1 MPSTCSTFTL
11 YTHDFPGGNTANIF
25 KFDAR
30 QAGAFEQIPMV
41 VCQRRAMVAGKFC
54 SELLSENS
62 GAKSGQ
68 SSKSTGSQ
76 LWVLYKP
83 LRSCGIYPPYPGD
96 D

>member
-11 YTHDFPGGNTANIF
+11 YTHDFSGGNNANIF

-68 SSKSTGSQ
+68 SSKKTGS
-76 LWVLYKP
+76 
-83 LRSCGIYPPYPGD
+83 
-96 D
+96 